1 MRTWFMGLQPRERT
15 ILLSGVVIAV
25 ALVLW
30 GVLHRLDRAA
40 ASLRD
45 TVATQQQLLVDLA
58 RLQGGGANTPS
69 SVRSNEPTLV
79 TLITTTA
86 SAKGLTFPRTRPD
99 GADAINVSF
108 QNASFDSL
116 LGWLVMLET
125 QRGISVETASFS
137 SAREPG
143 LVSGQIFLR
152 RH

>member
-1 MRTWFMGLQPRERT
+1 MGLQPRERA
-15 ILLSGVVIAV
+15 ILLGGAVVV
-25 ALVLW
+25 LALVLW
-30 GVLHRLDRAA
+30 GVLHRVDRATV
-40 ASLRD
+40 SLRD
-45 TVATQQQLLVDLA
+45 TVTNQQQLLVDLA
-58 RLQGGGANTPS
+58 RLQGGGQNTPS
-69 SVRSNEPTLV
+69 SGQSNEPTLV

-116 LGWLVMLET
+116 LAWLVMLET